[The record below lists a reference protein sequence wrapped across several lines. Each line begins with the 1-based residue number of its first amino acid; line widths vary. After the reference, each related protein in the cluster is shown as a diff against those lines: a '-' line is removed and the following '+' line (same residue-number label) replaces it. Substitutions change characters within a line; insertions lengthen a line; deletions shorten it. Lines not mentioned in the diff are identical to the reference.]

1 MKVEIKRS
9 ERINGE
15 IKISGSKNTA
25 LPIICASLLTNKKV
39 ILENIPMIDDI
50 YNLIEI
56 IKIIG
61 CKVKQKNNQL
71 IIKAH
76 KLTPL
81 ILSKKVQL
89 LRGSYYLIG
98 VCLARHN
105 KCVTYMPGGCNLG
118 ERPIDYHLSGFKQ
131 LGYKIL
137 MHDKIIKVE
146 KEEDGVN
153 VINLP
158 NKSVGAT
165 INMLLASF
173 RRKQTIINN
182 VSTEPEVQEVI
193 TFLRLLGCN
202 IQISNNS
209 IIINGTKENQKIKF
223 KIVGDRI
230 EAGSYMLLA
239 ASIPNSKLTL
249 KDVPIKYMQ
258 NIIDTVK
265 EIGSKISINNNTIV
279 LESSNVIKPL
289 DIIIKEYPA
298 FPTDLQ
304 QILTTVLTLSKE
316 QSIIE
321 DLIYPK
327 RISHVAELNKLN
339 AKIKVNNNKIIIN
352 HSKLVSNEVIAKDL
366 RCGFA
371 LIVAGCICDE
381 KIIVDN
387 FEIIHRG
394 YEKVID
400 KLRVI
405 GVDIKENNL

>member
-1 MKVEIKRS
+1 MKVEVNCKES
-9 ERINGE
+9 INGE

-39 ILENIPMIDDI
+39 ILENIPFIEDI

-56 IKIIG
+56 IKSIG

-71 IIKAH
+71 IIKAN
-76 KLTPL
+76 KINPI

-89 LRGSYYLIG
+89 LRGSYYLMG
-98 VCLARHN
+98 VSLARYG
-105 KCVTYMPGGCNLG
+105 KCIIYMPGGCNLG
-118 ERPIDYHLSGFKQ
+118 ERPIDYHLDGFKQ
-131 LGYKIL
+131 LGYKVIIY
-137 MHDKIIKVE
+137 DQIIKIE
-146 KEEDGVN
+146 KEVDGLN
-153 VINLP
+153 IINLP

-173 RRKQTIINN
+173 RSKQTIINN

-193 TFLRLLGCN
+193 TFLRLIGCN
-202 IQISNNS
+202 IQINNNA
-209 IIINGTKENQKIKF
+209 IIINGTNENRKIKF
-223 KIVGDRI
+223 KIVKDRI

-249 KDVPIKYMQ
+249 KEVPINYMQ
-258 NIIDTVK
+258 NIIDIVK
-265 EIGSKISINNNTIV
+265 QIGSKVSINKDTII
-279 LESSNVIKPL
+279 LESSEEINSL

-304 QILTTVLTLSKE
+304 QILTAVLTLSKE
-316 QSIIE
+316 QSTIE

-327 RISHVAELNKLN
+327 RISHIAELNKLK
-339 AKIKVNNNKIIIN
+339 AKIEINNNKIIIN
-352 HSKLVSNEVIAKDL
+352 NSKLFPNEVIAKDL

-371 LIVAGCICDE
+371 LIVAGCICNE
-381 KIIVDN
+381 KIIINN
-387 FEIIHRG
+387 FEIINRG
-394 YEKVID
+394 YENVME
-400 KLRVI
+400 KLRSI

>member
-1 MKVEIKRS
+1 MKVEVNCK

-39 ILENIPMIDDI
+39 ILENIPFIEDI
-50 YNLIEI
+50 NNLIEI
-56 IKIIG
+56 IKSIG

-76 KLTPL
+76 KINPI

-89 LRGSYYLIG
+89 LRGSYYLMG
-98 VCLARHN
+98 VCLARYG
-105 KCVTYMPGGCNLG
+105 KCIIYMPGGCNLG
-118 ERPIDYHLSGFKQ
+118 KRPIDYHLDGFKQ
-131 LGYKIL
+131 LGYKVIIY
-137 MHDKIIKVE
+137 DQIIKIE
-146 KEEDGVN
+146 KELDGLN

-173 RRKQTIINN
+173 RNKQTIINN

-193 TFLRLLGCN
+193 TFLRLIGCN
-202 IQISNNS
+202 IQINNNA
-209 IIINGTKENQKIKF
+209 IIINGTNENRKIKF
-223 KIVGDRI
+223 KIVKDRI

-249 KDVPIKYMQ
+249 KEVPIKYMQ
-258 NIIDTVK
+258 NIINIVK
-265 EIGSKISINNNTIV
+265 QIGSKVSINKDTII
-279 LESSNVIKPL
+279 LESSEEINSL

-304 QILTTVLTLSKE
+304 QILTAVLTLSKE
-316 QSIIE
+316 QSTIE

-327 RISHVAELNKLN
+327 RISHIAELNKLK
-339 AKIKVNNNKIIIN
+339 AKIEINNNKIIIN
-352 HSKLVSNEVIAKDL
+352 NSKLFPNEVVVKDL

-371 LIVAGCICDE
+371 LIVAGCICNE
-381 KIIVDN
+381 KIIINN
-387 FEIIHRG
+387 FEIINRG
-394 YEKVID
+394 YENVME
-400 KLRVI
+400 KLRSI